1 MEPWIHSRFLYITL
15 LVKVEGVV
23 ESPVV
28 VENEVGDSVET
39 NVDNMKTQS
48 DKLSVK
54 PMRNENFTEST
65 RLQAQS

>member
-1 MEPWIHSRFLYITL
+1 MERWILSRFLYITL

-28 VENEVGDSVET
+28 VENEVGDSVEA

-65 RLQAQS
+65 RLQAQG

>member
-1 MEPWIHSRFLYITL
+1 M
-15 LVKVEGVV
+15 KVEGVV
-23 ESPVV
+23 GSPVV

-65 RLQAQS
+65 RLQAQR